1 MENLSKEQLLTYIK
15 KQKVKIK
22 QLEAENENLGK
33 SVNLPQKVV
42 GKAQDPGLFW
52 ATIHNEK
59 NPFYKK
65 IATAALG
72 RFVDT
77 IESVITSPQKVD
89 KRAAFLTLKL
99 HCLET
104 KYKKSQQSLTDLK
117 SQSQQSEQRVL
128 KLKTLL
134 ARTHQSKQVC
144 LYMSYY
150 IKN

>member
-15 KQKVKIK
+15 KQKIKIK
-22 QLEAENENLGK
+22 QLEADNENLTKSATTTEKVIGK
-33 SVNLPQKVV
+33 PPEPS
-42 GKAQDPGLFW
+42 LFW

-65 IATAALG
+65 LSVAALG

-77 IESVITSPQKVD
+77 VEHVSSPQLD
-89 KRAAFLTLKL
+89 KRAAFLTWKVNFLQTKL
-99 HCLET
+99 
-104 KYKKSQQSLTDLK
+104 KKSEQSLTDSKAQL
-117 SQSQQSEQRVL
+117 QQSEQRVL

-144 LYMSYY
+144 YSLFSSFFT
-150 IKN
+150 